1 MIGLGSAI
9 ISIAL
14 FGSQNAITFVDV
26 IDNFVN
32 NIGIVFG
39 AILSIIWVTWF
50 NRNKLRGLINHINAI
65 SSVKVGAIWSFM
77 LTIVTPIALIVTLG
91 LTLKSH

>member
-1 MIGLGSAI
+1 MAGQKNQSVTVVGLGSAI

-39 AILSIIWVTWF
+39 AIFIY
-50 NRNKLRGLINHINAI
+50 H
-65 SSVKVGAIWSFM
+65 
-77 LTIVTPIALIVTLG
+77 LG
-91 LTLKSH
+91 NLV